1 MQVNFSE
8 DRNKKPH
15 FQHMFVFSSAHS
27 CCVRDAFQ
35 ALKRVRQFGS
45 PELYYCLDILSNPK
59 QRRLSCTSL
68 EVAGRHVKR
77 MAWLQEHYCGEQV
90 LSTEEDILEQ
100 VLAFGPEDDAAAAQ
114 RLRAM
119 KEQLCMARQQ
129 GMPAWLADVHS
140 HTILES
146 HLSYGYHE
154 ECFDLFLMLNAYISQ
169 NYRPGSHEQGE
180 EEPLGLA
187 GLTETTGPEPAAPQ
201 NMLAQGNPGYAVL
214 ASLEPKVAA
223 ELQKQ
228 LHKGQDGYHMEQPVN
243 MLLEKFDFDRKVKC
257 TGATMEDRALV
268 FDEMCAFS
276 FKKERFFR
284 MYHEVNNSGA
294 SLAEINLPG
303 NQYLGMWEKL
313 PATVGAMQQL
323 CALLEVSLSQDLETE
338 IPAAL
343 LVAKAGQ
350 LAPVITDLQT
360 LCIKAGAKQVHRGS
374 KAKNFKTAISQIL
387 TAFGNTKLAPLT
399 RGQARHRNS
408 RSDNYTYAITINEVK
423 IEGYKKPDPF
433 TKAVIKLLKPQ
444 APAASDL

>member
-1 MQVNFSE
+1 ML
-8 DRNKKPH
+8 
-15 FQHMFVFSSAHS
+15 VFSSAHS
-27 CCVRDAFQ
+27 CCARDAFQ

-45 PELYYCLDILSNPK
+45 PEVYYCLDTLSNPK
-59 QRRLSCTSL
+59 QRRLLCTHL
-68 EVAGRHVKR
+68 EPAGRHVKR
-77 MAWLQEHYCGEQV
+77 IAWLQEHYCGEQV
-90 LSTEEDILEQ
+90 LSTEEDILEE
-100 VLAFGPEDDAAAAQ
+100 VFAFDPEDNAAAAQ
-114 RLRAM
+114 KLRAL
-119 KEQLCMARQQ
+119 KEQLCMARQR
-129 GMPAWLADVHS
+129 GLPAWLADVHS

-146 HLSYGYHE
+146 HLSKGYHE

-169 NYRPGSHEQGE
+169 NYCPVSHEQGE

-187 GLTETTGPEPAAPQ
+187 GLMETTGPEPASPQ
-201 NMLAQGNPGYAVL
+201 NTLAQGNPGYAVL

-223 ELQKQ
+223 ELKKQ

-243 MLLEKFDFDRKVKC
+243 MLLGKFDFDRKVKC

-268 FDEMCAFS
+268 FDEMCAAS
-276 FKKERFFR
+276 FKKERFSR

-323 CALLEVSLSQDLETE
+323 CALLGVSSSQDLETE

-360 LCIKAGAKQVHRGS
+360 LCNKTGAKQVDRGS
-374 KAKNFKTAISQIL
+374 KAKHFKTAISQIL
-387 TAFGNTKLAPLT
+387 TFFSYTKLAPLT
-399 RGQARHRNS
+399 RRQAR
-408 RSDNYTYAITINEVK
+408 RSNKRPDNYIYSITINEVK
-423 IEGYKKPDPF
+423 IEGCKKPDPF
-433 TKAVIKLLKPQ
+433 TKPVIKLLNVDGGSLGRQ
-444 APAASDL
+444 LV